1 MNRKKQQRGFLQR
14 SRKSRVDNDAETTVA
29 WFKKSFL
36 SSQVEER
43 IHNLFI
49 LYFKLTKHAMK

>member
-36 SSQVEER
+36 SSHVEER
-43 IHNLFI
+43 IHTIHLLIYFFFI
-49 LYFKLTKHAMK
+49 LS

>member
-1 MNRKKQQRGFLQR
+1 MNRRKQQRGFLQR
-14 SRKSRVDNDAETTVA
+14 SRKSVDNDAETTVA

-43 IHNLFI
+43 IHTIHLLIYLFFI
-49 LYFKLTKHAMK
+49 LS

>member
-1 MNRKKQQRGFLQR
+1 MNRRKQQRGFLQR

-36 SSQVEER
+36 SSQVEEI
-43 IHNLFI
+43 IHTIHLLIYLFFI
-49 LYFKLTKHAMK
+49 LS